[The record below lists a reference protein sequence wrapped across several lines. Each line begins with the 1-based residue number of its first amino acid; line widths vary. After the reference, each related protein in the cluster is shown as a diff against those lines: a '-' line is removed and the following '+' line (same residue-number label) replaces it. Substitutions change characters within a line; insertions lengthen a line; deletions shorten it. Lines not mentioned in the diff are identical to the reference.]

1 MNYKYSANFVDTKFY
16 SLFFIFLGVSK
27 NNIYLCGTIYIK
39 SNTMAVT
46 RFGVSLESE
55 LLEALDNYVKENKF
69 PNRSQAIRQLIE
81 RNLVEKKW
89 QCNHQVA
96 GAITLVFDYNKRDL
110 GRKITKIQ
118 HDYLEEILAV
128 MHFHLSNKTNMEIV
142 VVQGQAYRLTELSDK
157 LISLKG
163 IRHGKLVMT
172 KSDERMN

>member
-1 MNYKYSANFVDTKFY
+1 
-16 SLFFIFLGVSK
+16 
-27 NNIYLCGTIYIK
+27 
-39 SNTMAVT
+39 MAVT

-55 LLEALDNYVKENKF
+55 LLEALDNYVKDNNF

-96 GAITLVFDYNKRDL
+96 GAITLVYDRHKREL
-110 GRKITKIQ
+110 GQKIADIQ
-118 HDYLEEILAV
+118 HDYSTEILAV
-128 MHFHLSNKTNMEIV
+128 LHFHLSHETDMEIV
-142 VVQGQAYRLTELSDK
+142 AVRGQAHRLTKLSDK

-172 KSDERMN
+172 QSDERADSSEK